1 MMGWEFILKNQIVGA
16 KQGVLTS
23 DSPLPKKDKKEC
35 CVELSEEL
43 QKLCIEYSHVM
54 DAFELKRSAGFVP
67 LSEILDPETPYNFN
81 DWYSNTGN
89 ENKPC
94 VMISDILMTFLDYG
108 EFKGPEN
115 GLSWVEPPQ
124 FPYGY
129 KEGNIKYEDVN
140 DVPEE
145 YRQEVVEA
153 IKKFKERKSEF
164 LIKLYNF
171 TLKMKKCPE
180 AYNHGVKR
188 NVLG

>member
-1 MMGWEFILKNQIVGA
+1 MGWEFILKNQIVGA

-23 DSPLPKKDKKEC
+23 DSPLPKKKKLNC

-43 QKLCIEYSHVM
+43 QKLCIEYSQVM
-54 DAFELKRSAGFVP
+54 YAFELKRSAGFVA
-67 LSEILDPETPYNFN
+67 LSEILKPVSPYNFN

-94 VMISDILMTFLDYG
+94 VMISDILIIFLHYG
-108 EFKGPEN
+108 EFKGPTL
-115 GLSWVEPPQ
+115 GLSWIDPPQ
-124 FPYGY
+124 FPFGYGD
-129 KEGNIKYEDVN
+129 IKYEDVN

-153 IKKFKERKSEF
+153 IKKFKERKSVF